1 MIVTVE
7 ELKIYAGIDT
17 SDDDA
22 GLELILKGV
31 IGWAESICDNAMEQ
45 KEFIEY
51 FDGESRALF
60 MKNTLN
66 ISDVVVEWF
75 SSSGWEILDPD
86 TKLRIFVEEGCVI
99 LREAVFGELNYKVT
113 YKAGYNTAVPSDL
126 KLIVLK
132 MASKVWNKRKSDGIK
147 DEKLGD
153 AQVIWENF
161 LTDDI
166 LGILQKYRKFNI

>member
-17 SDDDA
+17 SDEDD
-22 GLELILKGV
+22 GLELILKGA

-45 KEFIEY
+45 KEFIEF
-51 FDGESRALF
+51 FDGESRVLF
-60 MKNTLN
+60 LRNTLN

-75 SSSGWEILDPD
+75 SPSGWVILTD
-86 TKLRIFVEEGCVI
+86 TKYRVFAEEGYVI
-99 LREAVFGELNYKVT
+99 LREAVSGELNYKVT
-113 YKAGYNTAVPSDL
+113 YKAGYNTVVPSDL

-132 MASKVWNKRKSDGIK
+132 MTSKVWNKRKSDGIK